1 MTTDVRDEQPAKN
14 GVMRRHAA
22 GVMRAGVVDAELA
35 DLGAMCR
42 HIADLA
48 RTRPEAPRRIRV
60 EHMGTALEI
69 EWPSA
74 SEAKQGSA
82 SPSAAASVV
91 AAVPGSGAA
100 SSAAPAPGAA
110 PGSAPAPNAAESAA
124 PATDPRAAG
133 DGLRRV
139 CAPMIGTFYHAPEP
153 GAPPFVAVGDLV
165 APGEQI
171 GILEV
176 MKMMSAVKADV
187 AGTVREILVPDGGPV
202 EFQQPLI
209 AVEPVGDH

>member
-1 MTTDVRDEQPAKN
+1 MTTDVRDELAKN
-14 GVMRRHAA
+14 GVVRRHAA
-22 GVMRAGVVDAELA
+22 GVMRTGAADAEPA

-48 RTRPEAPRRIRV
+48 RTRPEPPRRIRV
-60 EHMGTALEI
+60 EHLGTALEI

-74 SEAKQGSA
+74 AEVRVGAASA
-82 SPSAAASVV
+82 APSISVSPSA
-91 AAVPGSGAA
+91 
-100 SSAAPAPGAA
+100 SA
-110 PGSAPAPNAAESAA
+110 SAPAPNAAGSAA
-124 PATDPRAAG
+124 AAPDPRPAD

-139 CAPMIGTFYHAPEP
+139 RAPMIGTFYHAPEP
-153 GAPPFVAVGDLV
+153 GAPPFVAVGDTV
-165 APGEQI
+165 TVGEQI

-187 AGTVREILVPDGGPV
+187 AGTVREILVADGGAV

-209 AVEPVGDH
+209 AVEPVGDR

>member
-1 MTTDVRDEQPAKN
+1 MTTDVRDEPAKN
-14 GVMRRHAA
+14 GVVRRHAA
-22 GVMRAGVVDAELA
+22 GVMRAGMVDAEQA

-48 RTRPEAPRRIRV
+48 RTRPEPPRRIRV
-60 EHMGTALEI
+60 EHLGTALEI

-74 SEAKQGSA
+74 AEVRAGAGPGAASA
-82 SPSAAASVV
+82 APSVSVSPSA
-91 AAVPGSGAA
+91 
-100 SSAAPAPGAA
+100 
-110 PGSAPAPNAAESAA
+110 SAPAPNAAESAA
-124 PATDPRAAG
+124 ADPDPRAAD

-139 CAPMIGTFYHAPEP
+139 RAPMIGTFYHAPEP
-153 GAPPFVAVGDLV
+153 GAPPFVVVGDTV
-165 APGEQI
+165 TVGEQI

-187 AGTVREILVPDGGPV
+187 AGTVREILVADGGAV

-209 AVEPVGDH
+209 AVEPVGDR